1 MSSLVTV
8 ERLRDGVA
16 LLTLRRPEKLNALTW
31 DMMRSFL
38 SSLEDLGRDESVRVV
53 VLTGEGRGFCAGL
66 DIGQDDGVGSR
77 ADVFSAYRGQETVA
91 QLALTVRNLPQ
102 PVIAAVNGPASGGGM
117 AITLASD
124 IRICAPQARF
134 NVAFVRIG
142 LSGADAGVSHL
153 LPRIVGLGMA
163 SELMLT
169 GRQVLADE
177 ALRIGLANRVVPAE
191 ALLDEAAALAGQI
204 AQNSPFGVFMTK
216 QVLHRNVDAGSLEQ
230 AIELE
235 NRTQILASRT
245 EDMPEAL
252 AAFKEKRSPNFKG
265 R

>member
-1 MSSLVTV
+1 MSQLVTV
-8 ERLRDGVA
+8 EPLRDGVS

-31 DMMRSFL
+31 DMMETFL
-38 SSLEDLGRDESVRVV
+38 GTLEELGRDETVRVV

-77 ADVFSAYRGQETVA
+77 SGVVEAYRRQETVA

-124 IRICAPQARF
+124 IRICSEAARF

-142 LSGADAGVSHL
+142 LSGCDAGVSHL

-177 ALRIGLANRVVPAE
+177 ALRIGLANRVVPADE
-191 ALLDEAAALAGQI
+191 LLDAAAELAGQI
-204 AQNSPFGVFMTK
+204 AANSPFGVFMTK

-252 AAFKEKRSPNFKG
+252 AAFMERRPATFRG